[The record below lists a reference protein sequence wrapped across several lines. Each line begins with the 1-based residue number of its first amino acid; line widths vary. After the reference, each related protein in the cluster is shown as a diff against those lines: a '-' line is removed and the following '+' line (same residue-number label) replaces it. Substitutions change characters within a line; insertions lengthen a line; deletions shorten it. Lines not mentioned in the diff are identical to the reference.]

1 MYSFPKAPK
10 RWLPRARPRWLARP
24 YWLIS
29 SSVMAAAP
37 TAPINHFARG
47 TGADSRNGAASR
59 RLLYVIHADAR
70 RSQISGTAPA
80 PVSPDP
86 GADAGAELHH
96 PAGDLR
102 RPDGN
107 SAVDGRAGGVGGGG
121 DRIRSLSRWRRRPR
135 GAHDQGPVEI
145 RRGTRQ

>member
-1 MYSFPKAPK
+1 MYSFPRALK
-10 RWLPRARPRWLARP
+10 RWFPRARPQWLGRP

-29 SSVMAAAP
+29 SGVPAAAP
-37 TAPINHFARG
+37 SAPINHFGRG

-70 RSQISGTAPA
+70 RPQISGAAPA

-96 PAGDLR
+96 AAGDLR
-102 RPDGN
+102 RADGN
-107 SAVDGRAGGVGGGG
+107 SPVHRRADGAG
-121 DRIRSLSRWRRRPR
+121 
-135 GAHDQGPVEI
+135 
-145 RRGTRQ
+145 